1 MKVIG
6 VTYGEIAWRQCQRL
20 LSMNSL
26 AMNTY
31 YSQLFASFK
40 ALLDDDDRQILEAQ
54 IKDIE
59 AWLSDEYN
67 QITLHEAELRM
78 FNNMDLL
85 SGFQVNG
92 VLITQMEIQER
103 LEEVK
108 SWLNGKLYEIMP
120 YIRFTQQLRDI

>member
-1 MKVIG
+1 LKVVG
-6 VTYGEIAWRQCQRL
+6 VTYGEIAFNQCRRL
-20 LSMNSL
+20 LSMNPL
-26 AMNTY
+26 MINTY

-40 ALLDDDDRQILEAQ
+40 ALLDDEDRQILEAQ

-67 QITLHEAELRM
+67 PMTLHEAELRM

-92 VLITQMEIQER
+92 VLITQMEIQQR

-108 SWLNGKLYEIMP
+108 SWLTERLYSILP
-120 YIRFTQQLRDI
+120 FIRFTMPMRDM